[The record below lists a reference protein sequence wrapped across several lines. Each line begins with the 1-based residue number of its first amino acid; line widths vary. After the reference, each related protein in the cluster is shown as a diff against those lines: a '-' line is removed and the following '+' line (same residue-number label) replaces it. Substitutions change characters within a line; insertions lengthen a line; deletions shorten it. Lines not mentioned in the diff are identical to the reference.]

1 MNEKILAIHHF
12 QNVQETLDLA
22 EAQASTEWECDFVA
36 GFQDRLRAFGNGL
49 LMSSAQADIIENII
63 QG

>member
-1 MNEKILAIHHF
+1 MSEKILAVHHF

-22 EAQASTEWECDFVA
+22 EAQATTEWEMDFIA
-36 GFQDRLRAFGNGL
+36 GFQDRLRVFGNGL
-49 LMSSAQADIIENII
+49 LMSSAQADIIERII